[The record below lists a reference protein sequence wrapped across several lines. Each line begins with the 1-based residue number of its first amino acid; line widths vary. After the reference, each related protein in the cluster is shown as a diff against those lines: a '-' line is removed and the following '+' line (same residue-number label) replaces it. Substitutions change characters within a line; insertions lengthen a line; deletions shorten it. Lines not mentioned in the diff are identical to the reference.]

1 MSEHPFQSWLD
12 SAANYPSV
20 LGCGVSGGNVVPAVK
35 TFSESLSEQQIK
47 DLLQRLAEIALSL
60 RVYQLTG
67 TRLRWA
73 FEHGE
78 FHVARRM
85 DGVMAVLAVMQI
97 PQAPAAARDLL
108 AKFDTLQGPAA
119 PAEKSTLRGQ

>member
-1 MSEHPFQSWLD
+1 MSEHPFQFWLD

-20 LGCGVSGGNVVPAVK
+20 LACGVAGGSVIPAVK
-35 TFSESLSEQQIK
+35 TFSESFSEQQIR

-67 TRLRWA
+67 TRMRWA

-78 FHVARRM
+78 FHVARRL
-85 DGVMAVLAVMQI
+85 DGTLGVLAVMQV
-97 PQAPAAARDLL
+97 PQATAAAQDLL
-108 AKFDTLQGPAA
+108 AKFDAVQGA